1 MIAQVRAGETKA
13 VALTSPEGSP
23 SLLARVAA
31 ARGQGA
37 GGSATEEGRLRRV
50 VIAVLSG
57 VLGACSGGAGSPA
70 GRPSPSAT
78 PQGIVDV
85 NSPRPL
91 PSPIPAIV
99 ARVNGEPVY
108 AGGVYSLARS
118 ALAGAPDAGA
128 RRPRVYRQA
137 LNQLIVRELLFQES
151 QRRKVVVRSEE
162 IDAAYDA
169 YRMKYR
175 DETEWKKMLA
185 EVGMDPDA
193 FRADLRVQHHV
204 DALVRSEGQKA
215 AASVT
220 ESDVR
225 SSYDSDPQE
234 NQTGERLMVAEVVV
248 RVPAGAPAD
257 EKEKRRQR
265 AQSAVVRARAGTT
278 FAVLARELSDDSAT
292 VQSGG
297 IRPELLRGSW
307 FPVLEEAAFAL
318 KKGEV
323 SDIVEAP
330 DGLHVI
336 KLLERLPSRALTFEE
351 RKPALQ
357 ERAVRQKAEEA
368 LQALVASL
376 RAKAR
381 IETFL

>member
-1 MIAQVRAGETKA
+1 
-13 VALTSPEGSP
+13 
-23 SLLARVAA
+23 
-31 ARGQGA
+31 
-37 GGSATEEGRLRRV
+37 LRRV

-57 VLGACSGGAGSPA
+57 MLGACSGGAGSPA
-70 GRPSPSAT
+70 GRPSPGAT

-108 AGGVYSLARS
+108 AGGVHSLARS

-151 QRRKVVVRSEE
+151 QRRKVVVSSEE

-193 FRADLRVQHHV
+193 FRVDLRVQHYV
-204 DALVRSEGQKA
+204 DALVRSEGEKA

-220 ESDVR
+220 EEEIR
-225 SSYDSDPQE
+225 SAYDSHPTG
-234 NQTGERLMVAEVVV
+234 NQTGERLMVAEVFV
-248 RVPAGAPAD
+248 RVPQGTPAA
-257 EKEKRRQR
+257 ETARLRER

-278 FAVLARELSDDSAT
+278 FAVLARELSDDAASAK
-292 VQSGG
+292 SGG

-307 FPVLEEAAFAL
+307 IPVLEEAAFAL

-351 RKPALQ
+351 RKPTLQ